1 MRNARI
7 TYLIIIVALMT
18 TTCRKS
24 EVQKLAEAAALGE
37 LSYKEYKTADYD
49 CAKAALL
56 YFIKFNKKLIASPT
70 TERQTYTAD
79 IMISYVRLA
88 KLEERH
94 GSSEKGAYMA
104 QAASYCQKVNFK
116 KPDCSAETLRKAV
129 DLLDQV
135 PVK

>member
-1 MRNARI
+1 MNSLINTSETKLVSSRLICTYNDVVRNARI

-37 LSYKEYKTADYD
+37 LYYQEYKTADYD

-88 KLEERH
+88 KLEESHR
-94 GSSEKGAYMA
+94 GSEK
-104 QAASYCQKVNFK
+104 
-116 KPDCSAETLRKAV
+116 RR
-129 DLLDQV
+129 
-135 PVK
+135 